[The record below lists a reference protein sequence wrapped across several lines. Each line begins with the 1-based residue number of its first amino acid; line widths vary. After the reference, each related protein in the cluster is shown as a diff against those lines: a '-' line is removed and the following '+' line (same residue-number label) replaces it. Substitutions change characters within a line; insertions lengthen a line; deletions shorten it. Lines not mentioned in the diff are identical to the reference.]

1 MATLERE
8 KEKQEATRAFN
19 GELHGHFANSK
30 AVSRGND
37 DDDDELEEKDEEEEE
52 KEEEPA
58 RCLLLGESFRRKVAP
73 VHSISQPKLPFVIVI
88 TPTSKH
94 CTTPSQ
100 QDHRFI

>member
-1 MATLERE
+1 MATLEKE
-8 KEKQEATRAFN
+8 KEKQQATRAFN

-37 DDDDELEEKDEEEEE
+37 DDDNELEE

-58 RCLLLGESFRRKVAP
+58 RCLLLGESFRRKVVP
-73 VHSISQPKLPFVIVI
+73 VHSISQPELPFVIVI

-100 QDHRFI
+100 QDHRLI